1 MFCDIVKSSMNSKVN
16 NVDYDLIASRFISD
30 HKLSLT
36 IQQNISFVEKY
47 IDIVDNVFKNDIEK
61 HIVYRELGSIVYSAI
76 EAVLKSVLFEIN
88 KRCDKR
94 NCNNAKCK
102 YRKYDTIYK
111 INNERSINVLMHLLN
126 ARLFGLSQEQINEIK
141 NLNDLRN
148 YVHISKSI
156 DGSDKSTL
164 FDKEYVI
171 RMLSYYYEI
180 LNQLDLDEFYFKDG
194 KACLR
199 MLDDNGFD
207 YTEQQMQNERKSFYL
222 SKIFFIV
229 NKLFSNE
236 QLSENDKW
244 VLKMLN
250 DDRNIDIETM
260 ATYITKEITFSN
272 RRFKTKRELNNHKN
286 KVLNILFSF
295 IVNEGTKSAIIDKIN
310 KNGFL

>member
-1 MFCDIVKSSMNSKVN
+1 MNSKIN
-16 NVDYDLIASRFISD
+16 NVDYNLIASRFISD

-47 IDIVDNVFKNDIEK
+47 IDIVENVFKEDIEK
-61 HIVYRELGSIVYSAI
+61 HVVYRELGSIVYSAI
-76 EAVLKSVLFEIN
+76 EAVLKSVLLEIK
-88 KRCDKR
+88 KRCDKK
-94 NCNNAKCK
+94 NCDIAKCK
-102 YRKYDTIYK
+102 YRKYNTIFK
-111 INNERSINVLMHLLN
+111 INAERPINALMHLLN
-126 ARLFGLSQEQINEIK
+126 VRLLGLSQEQINEIK
-141 NLNDLRN
+141 SLNDLRN

-171 RMLSYYYEI
+171 KMLSCYYEI
-180 LNQLDLDEFYFKDG
+180 LDQLDLGDFYFKDD

-222 SKIFFIV
+222 SKTFHIV
-229 NKLFSNE
+229 HKLFSDE

-250 DDRNIDIETM
+250 DDRNIDIETT
-260 ATYITKEITFSN
+260 ATYIAKEITFSN

-286 KVLNILFSF
+286 KVFNILFSF
-295 IVNEGTKSAIIDKIN
+295 IVDKGIKSAIIDKTN
-310 KNGFL
+310 KNHFL

>member
-1 MFCDIVKSSMNSKVN
+1 MNSKVN
-16 NVDYDLIASRFISD
+16 NVDYDLIASKFISD

-47 IDIVDNVFKNDIEK
+47 IDIIDNVFKKDIEK

-222 SKIFFIV
+222 SKTFHIV
-229 NKLFSNE
+229 HKLFSNE

-272 RRFKTKRELNNHKN
+272 RIFKTKRELNNHKN
-286 KVLNILFSF
+286 KVFHILFSF
-295 IVNEGTKSAIIDKIN
+295 IANEGIKSAIIDKVN
-310 KNGFL
+310 KNGFYDL